1 MRNRIVFLTL
11 KIAFLVLHHATVVA
25 QHTQIDCARL
35 PDALSAI
42 EWPQMVACAIE
53 ARNQKDLETA
63 IHLLRLVSAQF
74 PQEVNPRL
82 ELAITLAWAKK
93 YEEAQA
99 LYRDLLY
106 ADPDLFPAL
115 MGQAWVTAWQG
126 APERAAERFKALVV
140 AYPEQMEPKIGL
152 AFSYRALLHYDAAR
166 RLYREVLAQVPD
178 HAGAIDGLEAL
189 KYAAKTDLTINT
201 GKLTVSEGRHVEQQ
215 VAEVAHQ
222 LNRKFAL
229 TATAFR
235 DVQTENRTD
244 AWKGARVGA
253 MIRLTEKTR
262 TGLALFG
269 SKGQLD
275 YRYGISLDV
284 NVRAGSAVTFLA
296 TLRPGLKN
304 GKDFEWIAGGGFLV
318 QNNPRNYFLSQC
330 FIEQLAGLPQSMT
343 CAGTYK
349 QRVGNRFSVQPTLVW
364 HRPIPENPEQ
374 QILDINFA
382 LQYQFTPRLLAGANI
397 GFGKDNTQRL
407 GFGVRFRR

>member
-1 MRNRIVFLTL
+1 MRNRIVFLTQT
-11 KIAFLVLHHATVVA
+11 IVFLVLHHAPAVA
-25 QHTQIDCARL
+25 QHTQIDCNHL
-35 PDALSAI
+35 PDTLSAA
-42 EWPQMVACAIE
+42 EWQQVVACAIE

-63 IHLLRLVSAQF
+63 IRFLRLVSVQF

-93 YEEAQA
+93 YAEAQA

-106 ADPDLFPAL
+106 ADPTLFPAL
-115 MGQAWVTAWQG
+115 VGQAWVTAWQG
-126 APERAAERFKALVV
+126 TPERAAERFKELVV
-140 AYPEQMEPKIGL
+140 AYPEQIEPKIGL
-152 AFSYRALLHYDAAR
+152 AFAYRALLRYDAAR
-166 RLYREVLAQVPD
+166 RLYREVLTQTPD
-178 HAGAIDGLEAL
+178 HVGAMEGLEAL
-189 KYAAKTDLTINT
+189 KYTAKTDLTVNT

-244 AWKGARVGA
+244 AWRGARMGA
-253 MIRLTEKTR
+253 MLSLTEKTR
-262 TGLALFG
+262 AGLTLFG
-269 SKGQLD
+269 SKGPTD
-275 YRYGISLDV
+275 YRYGVSVDA
-284 NVRAGSAVTFLA
+284 NVRAGNAVTFLV

-304 GKDFEWIAGGGFLV
+304 RQDFEWIVGGGLLV
-318 QNNPRNYFLSQC
+318 QVNPRNYFLSQC

-349 QRVGNRFSVQPTLVW
+349 QRLGSRFSVQPTLVW
-364 HRPIPENPEQ
+364 HRPIPEKPAQ
-374 QILDINFA
+374 QILDMNFA

-397 GFGKDNTQRL
+397 GFGKDSTQRL